1 VDAWTII
8 SRSPPID
15 DTNMSSVPKTI
26 ITCMNPTEHNMSK
39 SQQFEWQIDTT
50 MSGEN
55 HPLDIQLEVQDFRKT
70 IDHLRGTYRIY
81 LRLMKEIRKITTC
94 N

>member
-1 VDAWTII
+1 VDASTII

-26 ITCMNPTEHNMSK
+26 IICMNPTEHNMSK

-55 HPLDIQLEVQDFRKT
+55 RRET
-70 IDHLRGTYRIY
+70 IDHLKATYGIY
-81 LRLMKEIRKITTC
+81 LRLMKEIRKITNC